1 MNRIFVRH
9 IIGFLKTS
17 AENTMVSTKQEGVSV
32 TSSSIENG
40 QSDDVL
46 DGSILTYLET
56 ESMQTKV
63 FQKHDVCKNIISK
76 LFLFLCNYPH
86 PNNF

>member
-1 MNRIFVRH
+1 
-9 IIGFLKTS
+9 
-17 AENTMVSTKQEGVSV
+17 MVSTKQEGVSV

-63 FQKHDVCKNIISK
+63 FQKHDVCKILSANCFCFCAIILIQIISRNV
-76 LFLFLCNYPH
+76 LGV
-86 PNNF
+86 

>member
-1 MNRIFVRH
+1 
-9 IIGFLKTS
+9 
-17 AENTMVSTKQEGVSV
+17 MVSTKQEGVSV

-56 ESMQTKV
+56 KST
-63 FQKHDVCKNIISK
+63 
-76 LFLFLCNYPH
+76 
-86 PNNF
+86 